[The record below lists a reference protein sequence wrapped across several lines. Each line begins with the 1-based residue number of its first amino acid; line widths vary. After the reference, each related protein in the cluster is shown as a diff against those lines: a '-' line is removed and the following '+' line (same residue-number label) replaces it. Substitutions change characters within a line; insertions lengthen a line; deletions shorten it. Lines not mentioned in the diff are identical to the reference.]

1 MENIAYKYEE
11 VESEFLSGCFMF
23 IRRSSLD
30 KVNWF
35 DQDYFLYLEDAD
47 LTRKLSSTGK
57 CIHYPKLRISH
68 VWERGSY
75 KNWKLKLIAIS
86 SFFIYSF
93 KWGLKIF

>member
-1 MENIAYKYEE
+1 
-11 VESEFLSGCFMF
+11 MF

-47 LTRKLSSTGK
+47 LTRKLSRTGK